1 MDESLKR
8 QKWKNNKLTIKK
20 RDAVRKRRYPF
31 RKTSEKY
38 YNSLNFYNGEYIT
51 LPLVISLVGGS
62 SGISTESAANTYLS
76 GYNKNISTVIK
87 NNLDIFTS
95 RRKQRRLLWFSREM
109 TSRNKHSAEMPYWWR
124 VTTQIWVVLLI
135 TSERAPMSSYGHPLN
150 TDTLLWTVCSVPR
163 GQGGTSLYKPY
174 GYVPPQRVWFLRR
187 FGLKT
192 GTDSTRFGLK
202 TGRDSAHFGLESGMV
217 FKGTTGVY
225 ESIYYFNSRWLRK
238 KEK

>member
-8 QKWKNNKLTIKK
+8 QKWKNHKLTIKK
-20 RDAVRKRRYPF
+20 RDAVRKRRRYPF

-38 YNSLNFYNGEYIT
+38 YNSLNFYNGEHIT

-95 RRKQRRLLWFSREM
+95 RRKQRRILWFSREM
-109 TSRNKHSAEMPYWWR
+109 TSRNEHSAGMLYWWR

-150 TDTLLWTVCSVPR
+150 TDTSLLRTVCSVPR
-163 GQGGTSLYKPY
+163 WGGGGGGPPLYNPKW
-174 GYVPPQRVWFLRR
+174 YVPPQRVWFLRR

-192 GTDSTRFGLK
+192 GTDS
-202 TGRDSAHFGLESGMV
+202 AHFGLESGVV

-225 ESIYYFNSRWLRK
+225 ESTYRFNSKWIRK

>member
-1 MDESLKR
+1 MDERLKR
-8 QKWKNNKLTIKK
+8 QKWKNHKLTIKK
-20 RDAVRKRRYPF
+20 RDAVRKRRRYPF

-38 YNSLNFYNGEYIT
+38 YNSLNFYNGEHIT

-95 RRKQRRLLWFSREM
+95 RRKQRRILWFSREM
-109 TSRNKHSAEMPYWWR
+109 TSRNEHSAGMLYWWR

-150 TDTLLWTVCSVPR
+150 TDTSLLRTVCSVPR
-163 GQGGTSLYKPY
+163 WGGGREALPY
-174 GYVPPQRVWFLRR
+174 ISQRGMFRPKGYGFCAVLVWKRVQTLPILVWNRVWFSRELRECMKV
-187 FGLKT
+187 LI
-192 GTDSTRFGLK
+192 
-202 TGRDSAHFGLESGMV
+202 V
-217 FKGTTGVY
+217 
-225 ESIYYFNSRWLRK
+225 SIPT
-238 KEK
+238 E

>member
-163 GQGGTSLYKPY
+163 GQGVLPY
-174 GYVPPQRVWFLRR
+174 INHTGMFRPRGYGFCAVLVWKRVQTLPVLVWKR
-187 FGLKT
+187 G
-192 GTDSTRFGLK
+192 
-202 TGRDSAHFGLESGMV
+202 DSAHFGLESGMV